1 MQERALQSVVLGKPT
16 GARAGHG
23 GVHVQEEGGYVAEG
37 EVGDDVLLSN
47 TTGGLGHD
55 TMTHPCELGGREG
68 GRRGGRE
75 EGREGGRKREGEV
88 GREGRRER
96 REREQKGRSEGA

>member
-23 GVHVQEEGGYVAEG
+23 GVHIQEEGGYVAEG

-47 TTGGLGHD
+47 TTGGLSHY

-68 GRRGGRE
+68 GGVGGREGEREGGGVGGRRGGRE
-75 EGREGGRKREGEV
+75 GGREG
-88 GREGRRER
+88 ER
-96 REREQKGRSEGA
+96 